1 MRTNGFS
8 LATGEWH
15 WSVLAHRMQPARR
28 RMLISKENLMTTSSR
43 LLLAGAIA
51 FTGVALAQT
60 SGGSNAPKQPSEGAG
75 ADAAFIQKA
84 GAGGMAEVE
93 LSKLAEQN
101 AKSGDVKKFA
111 EHMVRDHTSN
121 NRELETIA
129 TKENVALPKDLDAEH
144 AALRDKLASLKDEAF
159 DKAYID
165 AMRDD
170 HQKMDDL
177 LKSSAGSVSSAE
189 LRTYIK
195 KTEPAVEAHLREANK
210 LKE

>member
-1 MRTNGFS
+1 
-8 LATGEWH
+8 
-15 WSVLAHRMQPARR
+15 
-28 RMLISKENLMTTSSR
+28 MTISSR

-51 FTGVALAQT
+51 FAGVALAQT
-60 SGGSNAPKQPSEGAG
+60 GGGSSAPKQPSEGAG

-84 GAGGMAEVE
+84 GAGGLAEVE
-93 LSKLAEQN
+93 LSQLAEQK
-101 AKSGDVKKFA
+101 AKSGEVKTFA

-129 TKENVALPKDLDAEH
+129 SKQNVALPKDLDAEH

-165 AMRDD
+165 AMRED

-177 LKSSAGSVSSAE
+177 LKSSAGSVSSDE
-189 LRTYIK
+189 LRSYIR
-195 KTEPAVEAHLREANK
+195 KTEPTVEAHLRAANK
-210 LKE
+210 LRE

>member
-1 MRTNGFS
+1 
-8 LATGEWH
+8 
-15 WSVLAHRMQPARR
+15 
-28 RMLISKENLMTTSSR
+28 MTTSSR

-51 FTGVALAQT
+51 FTGIALAQT
-60 SGGSNAPKQPSEGAG
+60 SGGSNAPKQPSEDAG

-101 AKSGDVKKFA
+101 AKSGEVKKFA

-144 AALRDKLASLKDEAF
+144 AALRDRLASLKDEAF

-165 AMRDD
+165 AMRED

-177 LKSSAGSVSSAE
+177 LKSSAGSVSSDE

-195 KTEPAVEAHLREANK
+195 KTEPTVEAHLREANK